1 MKRTWHQ
8 QFKRKPKEARTSPDG
23 ITHDSVSEKE
33 RWCKLQFDERLGLV
47 RNLRRQVAYPLQIDA
62 VRAVK
67 TPTGRIAKYTP
78 DFVYERFKMIDLD
91 ITSVKDT
98 APRYIKQPAWVEVI
112 EDSKGYMDKVAEL
125 RIAIFEAIYQKKV
138 EIYKG

>member
-1 MKRTWHQ
+1 MTRAWHQ

-33 RWCKLQFDERLGLV
+33 RWCKLQFDAKLGLV
-47 RNLRRQVAYPLQIDA
+47 RNLRRQVAYPLQIDPE
-62 VRAVK
+62 RAVK

-78 DFVYERFKMIDLD
+78 DFCYERLQ
-91 ITSVKDT
+91 
-98 APRYIKQPAWVEVI
+98 ANGEWLEVI

-125 RIAIFEAIYQKKV
+125 RIAVFEAIYSKKV
-138 EIYKG
+138 AIYKT